1 MKIRKIIGLIAMAGA
16 FPLALSA
23 QPKPL
28 TLQECLQLALAN
40 NQNIAV
46 SRYEEQIGEQQ
57 IRQTRARA
65 LPQVNASGNFTDNY
79 KLQVLV
85 LPANAFGPGTP
96 AQVITAGQPYT
107 TGLAADATQT
117 LFDPSVFTALKAAKS
132 GREYYKA
139 NTRQTEED
147 VINQTAQA
155 YYRILASREQIRVQD
170 SNISKLNRIIRATEG
185 QYAVGLARKIDLDRI
200 KVNLT
205 NAQTQRTQQLN
216 QVATQT
222 NQLKVLVGIPIE
234 NDITPVDVSLREIES
249 QASEYVPLDAFSVNN
264 RTEIQVLDAQ
274 IRLTDLQTK
283 SIKAEAY
290 PRLSA
295 FGNYGTNG
303 TSSNFGDYFKAR
315 GEDFWYNTGSF
326 GVRLNVPLFDGFARN
341 SRAKQSAIQSLELQK
356 RKEATVL
363 SLNAGF
369 QNARYQ
375 MANSISSIRAQ
386 KENVQLAEEVYN
398 SSQVNY
404 NLGLATLTDLLDAQT
419 SFIQAQNSYTQ
430 ALLDYKISE
439 LETIRSQG
447 NLRSLLQ

>member
-1 MKIRKIIGLIAMAGA
+1 VNIIR
-16 FPLALSA
+16 P
-23 QPKPL
+23 
-28 TLQECLQLALAN
+28 
-40 NQNIAV
+40 V
-46 SRYEEQIGEQQ
+46 
-57 IRQTRARA
+57 
-65 LPQVNASGNFTDNY
+65 
-79 KLQVLV
+79 
-85 LPANAFGPGTP
+85 
-96 AQVITAGQPYT
+96 
-107 TGLAADATQT
+107 
-117 LFDPSVFTALKAAKS
+117 
-132 GREYYKA
+132 
-139 NTRQTEED
+139 RQTEED

-205 NAQTQRTQQLN
+205 NAQTLRTQQLN
-216 QVATQT
+216 QVTTQT

-249 QASEYVPLDAFSVNN
+249 QASEYVPLNEFSANN

-303 TSSNFGDYFKAR
+303 TSGNFGDYFKAR

-341 SRAKQSAIQSLELQK
+341 SRAKISNIQSFELQK
-356 RKEATVL
+356 RKEATIL

-375 MANSISSIRAQ
+375 MANSINSIRAQ

-404 NLGLATLTDLLDAQT
+404 NLSLATLTDLLDAQT

-430 ALLDYKISE
+430 ALLDYKIAE